1 MQSPSSLNIE
11 VISAGAGSGK
21 TYTLTGRMVDL
32 LESGVRPSAIMATT
46 FTKKAAAELQ
56 ERVRVRLLEAGRT
69 EAANELGSALIGTV
83 HSIGTR
89 LLQRFAFEA
98 GVSPLV
104 EIIADGDEQRL
115 FNESLAQVLTERRI
129 ETMNQLADRLGLTK
143 KTMGEPYDWRRE
155 IRTLTDVARANNFSM
170 EVLQDSKLR
179 SWQTFE
185 RLLPPAQTTDTLTWQ
200 NRLLSAIDQT
210 VAALDEHEA
219 DTTKTTR
226 DAAETLRG
234 IQNQY
239 KWRGE
244 LHWHEWVKIA
254 KTNVGAK
261 SRHLMEDLQA
271 LALSHDEHQQF
282 RDDVRGFTD
291 LVFDIAMDALGEY
304 ESYKKKRGLID
315 YTDMETYVSQ
325 LLRDPAVRETLRG
338 ELDLLLVDEF
348 QDTSPIQLDIFLQ
361 LSRLAKHSIW
371 VGDPKQS
378 IYGFRGAEP
387 ALMHAIIRATGGVRD
402 ENILKKSWRSRS
414 DLVHAVNAIFTKAF
428 PDLPPEQ
435 VALEPAF
442 SKEKE
447 NTFWNAEYGMR
458 NAEYPNAE
466 YGMRNAEYPNTEYGM
481 RNAELAHPPGMAAP
495 ATNETQEEA
504 TSHPYPPIPHSVIRT
519 PHSAPIPHSALR
531 IPHSIICWHF
541 RSEIDEKKVPG
552 QPWLDNCI
560 ADQIRILLERKTL
573 TFNKKRTATR
583 PIRPGDIAVLCR
595 SNRACLSMAEALH
608 RAGLQ
613 AAIARAGLLET
624 AEARLALA
632 CLKYLLT
639 ASDALSAA
647 EIILL
652 TGGMTLEQLVDDRL
666 EWLAF
671 KDGRAPEPAGGRWGN
686 TPYLRLLNELRPR
699 TSDLSASEILNLLL
713 EELDL
718 RRLVVRMGHHAQRL
732 DNLDRL
738 RQYALDYESAC
749 NRLHSAAS
757 LGGFLLWL
765 DELVRNEKDVQGSG
779 DSDNAVKVMT
789 YHASKGLEF
798 PVTICHG
805 LDQELKEK
813 VWGLNLVST
822 GAEPDLD
829 NILANRWLRY
839 WVNPYSDQL
848 GKTRLEERL
857 HQSDEWM
864 QATRVGLEEE
874 ARLLYV
880 GLTRARDYLVFPTTA
895 KGSKWLNLVFNHG
908 DETITTLDPY
918 SDETPFYWNGEVI
931 FCENEPLFK
940 PKDFPEAL
948 PDDSP
953 VYYHAPRNG
962 KHPVQRRSLLIDPM
976 QEMPPGFQCQT
987 AEPVVFASLLEFK
1000 DDYLPALGKAV
1011 HAFLIGDD
1019 PALSQP
1025 ERIALA
1031 QKQLYIRQV
1040 AESMPAGALVR
1051 QSVAFQEF
1059 IQNRFQPQEI
1069 QRKYP
1074 VEVWKDQRLLKLEA
1088 DFYITGQDEIGVVL
1102 LSGFAEGMK
1111 KWKQQVQQ
1119 CAPVLGWWRE
1129 ALRQLSPGKKVSF
1142 WVVFPIEGQA
1152 VQVLF

>member
-1 MQSPSSLNIE
+1 MQRPPSSLNIE

-21 TYTLTGRMVDL
+21 TFTLTGRMVAL

-115 FNESLAQVLTERRI
+115 FNESLAQVLTETRI
-129 ETMNQLADRLGLTK
+129 ETMNRLADRLGLAK
-143 KTMGEPYDWRRE
+143 KNQGEPYDWRRE
-155 IRTLTDVARANNFSM
+155 IRTLTDVARANNFSV
-170 EVLQDSKLR
+170 EVLQTSKQR
-179 SWQTFE
+179 SWESFE
-185 RLLPPAQTTDTLTWQ
+185 RLLPPAQTTDALTWQ

-210 VAALDEHEA
+210 IAALDDHEA
-219 DTTKTTR
+219 DTTKVTR

-234 IQNQY
+234 LQNQFR
-239 KWRGE
+239 WRGE
-244 LHWHEWVKIA
+244 LYWHEWVKIA

-261 SRHLMEDLQA
+261 SRHLMEDLKA
-271 LALSHDEHQQF
+271 LALSHDEHPQF
-282 RDDVRGFTD
+282 RDDVKGFTD

-304 ESYKKKRGLID
+304 ERYKKKRGLID

-361 LSRLAKHSIW
+361 LSRLARHSIW

-387 ALMHAIIRATGGVRD
+387 ALMQAIIRATGGVRD
-402 ENILKKSWRSRS
+402 ENILKKSWRSRP

-428 PDLPPEQ
+428 PDLPKEQ

-447 NTFWNAEYGMR
+447 TAFWKTQPASKESLI
-458 NAEYPNAE
+458 
-466 YGMRNAEYPNTEYGM
+466 TENKTKEGEPSKSYS
-481 RNAELAHPPGMAAP
+481 
-495 ATNETQEEA
+495 ATDNSSLITHN
-504 TSHPYPPIPHSVIRT
+504 SLIH
-519 PHSAPIPHSALR
+519 
-531 IPHSIICWHF
+531 WHF

-560 ADQIRILLERKTL
+560 ADQIKTLLERKTL

-595 SNRACLSMAEALH
+595 SNRACLSMAGALH

-652 TGGMTLEQLVDDRL
+652 SGGMTLEQLVDDRL
-666 EWLAF
+666 EWLAY
-671 KDGRAPEPAGGRWGN
+671 KEGRAPAPAGGRWGDA
-686 TPYLRLLNELRPR
+686 PYLRQLNALRPR

-713 EELDL
+713 DELDL
-718 RRLVVRMGHHAQRL
+718 RRLVVRMGHPAQRL

-765 DELVRNEKDVQGSG
+765 DTLVRNEKDVQGSG
-779 DSDNAVKVMT
+779 DSDDAVKVLT

-798 PVTICHG
+798 PVTVCHA
-805 LDQELKEK
+805 LDQDLKEK
-813 VWGLNLVST
+813 VWGLNLVAET
-822 GAEPDLD
+822 EEPDLD

-857 HQSDEWM
+857 HQSTEWM
-864 QATRVGLEEE
+864 QATRTGLEEE

-880 GLTRARDYLVFPTTA
+880 GLTRARDYLVLPTTA
-895 KGSKWLNLVFNHG
+895 KGSKWLNRVFNHG

-931 FCENEPLFK
+931 CCANEPLYK
-940 PKDFPEAL
+940 PKDFPESL
-948 PDDSP
+948 PDERP
-953 VYYHAPRNG
+953 VRYHDPRAG
-962 KHPVQRRSLLIDPM
+962 KHPVPRQSLLIDPA
-976 QEMPPGFQCQT
+976 QEMPPGFQYR
-987 AEPVVFASLLEFK
+987 AGKPVAFAAWLEYQG
-1000 DDYLPALGKAV
+1000 DYVPAIGKAV
-1011 HAFLIGDD
+1011 NSFFMVNQ
-1019 PALSQP
+1019 PTLSAAD
-1025 ERIALA
+1025 RLAAA
-1031 QKQLYIRQV
+1031 QKQLSIRQV
-1040 AESMPAGALVR
+1040 EESLSAGALVR
-1051 QSVAFQEF
+1051 QAAAFQQF
-1059 IQNRFQPQEI
+1059 LQNQFAPQAVQSKYAVEI
-1069 QRKYP
+1069 WRN
-1074 VEVWKDQRLLKLEA
+1074 QRLLKLEA
-1088 DFYITGQDEIGVVL
+1088 DFYLSGAGGITVLL

-1111 KWKQQVQQ
+1111 KWKQHVQQ
-1119 CAPVLGWWRE
+1119 YAPVLGWWKL
-1129 ALRQLSPGKKVSF
+1129 ALEQIAPGQKASC